1 MNVTVY
7 RKRRSKMGSIKI
19 GIVGA
24 GGMASYH
31 FGGFVQAGAEV
42 VAIADKDITKARDFG
57 ESRGINRFYSS
68 LGEMLAGLPE
78 LDAVSV
84 ITPNKFHKPL
94 VVEALERGKHVYC
107 EKPPALNAVETIAMR
122 EAAEKAGKVLMFDL
136 NNRARSEARA
146 IMHYIE
152 NGKVGRIN
160 SAQATWIRRNGIP
173 GFGGWFTNKA
183 VSGGGPALDLPH
195 MFDLALYFMGY
206 PDPDYVLA
214 STFDDFMGNRAFK
227 GPWGIPDLE
236 GGVTDVESACHAFI
250 TFRTGQC
257 LMVRMSWAEMNEREV
272 VSVTFQGQKSGGK
285 IERLFDIDGLDGTS
299 IDNCAIFTEEDGRQV
314 DYLIK
319 VEKDE
324 EMGRVTQAANFVD
337 AITGRDAPLNTPA
350 QAVTMMK
357 LVDAIYESAATGKPV
372 KL

>member
-1 MNVTVY
+1 MNPL
-7 RKRRSKMGSIKI
+7 KI

-31 FGGFVQAGAEV
+31 VEGFVQARAEV
-42 VAIADKDITKARDFG
+42 VAMADMDVAKARSFG
-57 ESRGINRFYSS
+57 AARGIGAFYPS
-68 LGEMLAGLPE
+68 LADMLSACPD

-84 ITPNKFHKPL
+84 ITPNKFHKAL

-107 EKPPALNAVETIAMR
+107 EKPPALNAAETIAMK

-136 NNRARSEARA
+136 NNRARPEAKA
-146 IMHYIE
+146 IMHYIQ
-152 NGKVGRIN
+152 NGKIGKIN

-183 VSGGGPALDLPH
+183 ISGGGPVLDLPH

-206 PDPDYVLA
+206 PEPDYVLSA
-214 STFDDFMGNRAFK
+214 VYKDFMGNRAFK
-227 GPWGIPDLE
+227 GPWGIPDLA

-250 TFRTGQC
+250 TFKTGQC
-257 LMVRMSWAEMNEREV
+257 LMGRCSWAEMNEREV

-285 IERLFDIDGLDGTS
+285 IERLFDIYGLDGTS

-324 EMGRVTQAANFVD
+324 QMGRVAQAANFVD
-337 AITGRDAPLNTPA
+337 VIAGRDAPLNTPA
-350 QAVTMMK
+350 QAVVMMK
-357 LVDAIYESAATGKPV
+357 LVDAMYESAAVGKPV

>member
-1 MNVTVY
+1 
-7 RKRRSKMGSIKI
+7 MGSLKI

-31 FGGFVQAGAEV
+31 FEGFTQAGAEV
-42 VAIADKDITKARDFG
+42 LAMADKDVKRAREFG
-57 ESRGINRFYSS
+57 EGRGIRGFYPS
-68 LGEMLAGLPE
+68 LADMLAACPE
-78 LDAVSV
+78 IEAVSV
-84 ITPNKFHKPL
+84 ITPNKFHKAL
-94 VVEALERGKHVYC
+94 VIEALEKGKHVYC
-107 EKPPALNAVETIAMR
+107 EKPPALNAAETVAMK

-136 NNRARSEARA
+136 NNRARPEAKA
-146 IMHYIE
+146 IMHYIN
-152 NGKVGRIN
+152 NGKVGKIN

-183 VSGGGPALDLPH
+183 ISGGGPLLDLPH

-206 PDPDYVLA
+206 PEPDYVLA
-214 STFDDFMGNRAFK
+214 AAYSDFMGSRAFK

-250 TFRTGQC
+250 TFASGQC
-257 LMVRMSWAEMNEREV
+257 LMVRSSWAEMNEREV

-319 VEKDE
+319 AEKDE
-324 EMGRVTQAANFVD
+324 QMGRVTQAANFVD
-337 AITGRDAPLNTPA
+337 AITGKDAPLNTPA
-350 QAVTMMK
+350 QAVVMMK
-357 LVDAIYESAATGKPV
+357 LIDAMYESAATGKPV
-372 KL
+372 RL

>member
-1 MNVTVY
+1 M
-7 RKRRSKMGSIKI
+7 SSLKI

-31 FGGFVQAGAEV
+31 FDGFTGAGAEV
-42 VAIADKDITKARDFG
+42 AAMADMDMAKARDFG
-57 ESRGINRFYSS
+57 ERRGIGRFYSS
-68 LGEMLAGLPE
+68 LADMLDGSPE
-78 LDAVSV
+78 IEAVSV

-94 VVEALERGKHVYC
+94 VIEALERGKHVYC
-107 EKPPALNAVETIAMR
+107 EKPPALNAAETIAMK
-122 EAAEKAGKVLMFDL
+122 EAAERAGKVLMFDL
-136 NNRARSEARA
+136 NNRARPETRA

-152 NGKVGRIN
+152 NGKVGKIN

-183 VSGGGPALDLPH
+183 VSGGGPVLDLPH

-206 PDPDYVLA
+206 PEPEYALA
-214 STFDDFMGNRAFK
+214 ATYDDFMGNRAFK
-227 GPWGIPDLE
+227 GPWGIPDLA

-250 TFRTGQC
+250 TFKTGQC
-257 LMVRMSWAEMNEREV
+257 LMIRASWAEMNEREV

-324 EMGRVTQAANFVD
+324 EMGRVAQAANF
-337 AITGRDAPLNTPA
+337 ANTIAGREAPLNTPA
-350 QAVTMMK
+350 QAVIMMK
-357 LVDAIYESAATGKPV
+357 LVDAIYESAASKKPV

>member
-1 MNVTVY
+1 V
-7 RKRRSKMGSIKI
+7 KI

-31 FGGFVQAGAEV
+31 FEGFAKAGAEV
-42 VAIADKDITKARDFG
+42 AAIADKDIGRAREFG
-57 ESRGINRFYSS
+57 EKRGIRRFYTS
-68 LGEMLAGLPE
+68 LGDMLAGSPE
-78 LDAVSV
+78 IEAVSV

-94 VVEALERGKHVYC
+94 VIEALEGGKHVYC
-107 EKPPALNAVETIAMR
+107 EKPPALNAAETIAMK
-122 EAAEKAGKVLMFDL
+122 EAAERSGKVLMFDL
-136 NNRARSEARA
+136 NNRARPEARA

-152 NGKVGRIN
+152 NGKVGKIN

-183 VSGGGPALDLPH
+183 ISGGGPLLDLPH

-206 PDPDYVLA
+206 PEPDYVLA
-214 STFDDFMGNRAFK
+214 SVYNDFMGNRAFK
-227 GPWGIPDLE
+227 GPWGIPDLT

-250 TFRTGQC
+250 TFKTGQC
-257 LMVRMSWAEMNEREV
+257 LMVRSSWAEMNEREV
-272 VSVTFQGQKSGGK
+272 VSVTFQGRASGGK

-324 EMGRVTQAANFVD
+324 QMGRITQAVNFVD
-337 AITGRDAPLNTPA
+337 AVAGRDTPLNTPA
-350 QAVTMMK
+350 QAVIMMK
-357 LVDAIYESAATGKPV
+357 LADAVYESAAAGKPV